1 MREAS
6 CSTALDRWIAKWL
19 AHQRALGRA
28 YNQTQWTL
36 THLQRFLA
44 SAGTAELDQAGF
56 DAWCNSFGH
65 LEAITRR
72 HRQLVV
78 RKFCMFRQRTEPDC
92 FVPDQLYFVRSSS
105 TFKGPVIVGT
115 EQVARLLDVAD
126 RVTPTSNS
134 PLLPAVARIAVI
146 ILYTSGLR
154 RGELARLTLNDVE
167 PNAGLLRIQ
176 ASKFHKSRLVPLSS
190 DAADALRSYLRVRL
204 SAAFDMNP
212 SAPLLCCGAHGHR
225 AYSGGGL
232 GDVVRRLF
240 VAANVHDADGRRPR
254 VHDMRH
260 SFAVEA
266 LQRWYREGADVQCNL
281 PRLAMYMGHVSIV
294 STAHY
299 LHFVPATRELASH
312 RFEAA
317 FGSLIEEVSP

>member
-1 MREAS
+1 MSEVS
-6 CSTALDRWIAKWL
+6 CSTALDRWIANWL
-19 AHQRALGRA
+19 AHQRVLGRA
-28 YNQTQWTL
+28 YDDAQWVL
-36 THLQRFLA
+36 SHLRRSLA
-44 SAGTAELDQAGF
+44 SAGSADLDQAGF
-56 DAWCNSFGH
+56 DGWCNSFGH
-65 LEAITRR
+65 LAATTRR
-72 HRQLVV
+72 SRQLIL
-78 RKFCMFRQRTEPDC
+78 RKFCLFRQRTEPDC
-92 FVPDQLYFVRSSS
+92 FVPDPLHFVRRSPHR
-105 TFKGPVIVGT
+105 GPVIVGP
-115 EQVARLLDVAD
+115 EQVVRLLDVAD
-126 RVTPTSNS
+126 RLTPTVNS

-167 PNAGLLRIQ
+167 PNSGLLRIQ

-190 DAADALRSYLRVRL
+190 DAADALRAYLRLRV
-204 SAAFDMNP
+204 AAPFDCNP
-212 SAPLLCCGAHGHR
+212 SAVLLCCGARGHR
-225 AYSGGGL
+225 GYSGGGM

-240 VAANVHDADGRRPR
+240 VAANVHDAEGRRPR

-266 LQRWYREGADVQCNL
+266 LLRWYREGADVQSNL

-299 LHFVPATRELASH
+299 LHFVPATREVASR

-317 FGSLIEEVSP
+317 FGSLIKEVLP